1 MGPMTDP
8 TGVVFPLDPS
18 SGRRSTTATGRAVV
32 AAALRPVD
40 AVGAASAE
48 RETNWRQGYLP
59 HFRRVVEAGL
69 AAPPAAPAH
78 GPAGVDA
85 PRRARRGGPPPGGHT
100 P

>member
-69 AAPPAAPAH
+69 ATPAAGQTLARAGLDAPPQPM
-78 GPAGVDA
+78 
-85 PRRARRGGPPPGGHT
+85 RGGPPPRG